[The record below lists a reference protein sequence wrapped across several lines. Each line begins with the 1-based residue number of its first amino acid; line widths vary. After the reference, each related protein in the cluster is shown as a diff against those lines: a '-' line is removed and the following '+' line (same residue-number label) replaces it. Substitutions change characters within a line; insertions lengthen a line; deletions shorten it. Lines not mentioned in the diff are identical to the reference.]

1 MICRNLLRKNTN
13 LYNFDLEKRKE
24 LLKNEDDIFLINLKE
39 YKSIEEQIKSV
50 KSKNKI
56 VLMVGYIEN
65 NKNKNLIEAEE
76 KTIIIKIDED
86 NYIWVDL
93 DYKSLTCFDIKNKKD
108 YNMGMDPFYNP
119 FIKYISQE
127 NFNNIILEYI
137 KEKYKELLDKH
148 NKNNRFS
155 YSDVRKKLVD
165 FVVDEI

>member
-1 MICRNLLRKNTN
+1 MICKNLLKRYRE

-24 LLKNEDDIFLINLKE
+24 LLKNGDDIFLVNLKE

-65 NKNKNLIEAEE
+65 NKNKNLVETEE
-76 KTIIIKIDED
+76 KIIIIKIDED
-86 NYIWVDL
+86 NFIWVDL
-93 DYKSLTCFDIKNKKD
+93 DYKSLTWFDIKNKKD
-108 YNMGMDPFYNP
+108 YNFGMDPYYSP

-137 KEKYKELLDKH
+137 KEKYKELL
-148 NKNNRFS
+148 KNNKLL
-155 YSDVRKKLVD
+155 YSDVRRKLVD
-165 FVVDEI
+165 CIIDEI